1 MFLGCYL
8 FKVKYEPREPRPL
21 VPRDARGGAKT
32 KIRTKAQDR
41 HCTLCPSRLS
51 HVPHEKLRPYG
62 AYFRFRLE
70 PRAQVAQI
78 TPKPSTSSRSLF
90 TAGLPRRRA
99 ACTAGR
105 GDRAPAFRFHAPRL
119 ARWLCTWAAPGC
131 SQRQWDRRLWRRPA
145 RAPGQ
150 WLGAQW
156 PTLPLGV
163 SSRPEPPR
171 AARRAW
177 RRRRSRS
184 EALLSGEFD
193 HAPLRTASVKPR
205 SAQPPAHSAVKGRPP
220 RNSWSVARAA
230 SCVEGCASASAPPP
244 AVPS

>member
-1 MFLGCYL
+1 MVLYL
-8 FKVKYEPREPRPL
+8 FTSLSRASTLEGAGVKTIKSASKR
-21 VPRDARGGAKT
+21 
-32 KIRTKAQDR
+32 KIVILYVR
-41 HCTLCPSRLS
+41 
-51 HVPHEKLRPYG
+51 HVPHEKLRPV
-62 AYFRFRLE
+62 RRLLSVS
-70 PRAQVAQI
+70 PFTARAQVAQI